1 VVIDAILLSLGVDM
15 LTVSE
20 LSKEVEM
27 TSDAVRHYV
36 RIGLLFPSR
45 DPVNGYKLFSREDIK
60 KAKFIGKAKSLGFT
74 LQDIRTIFE
83 HSNTG
88 ETPCLA
94 VRNMIQQ
101 HIDNNRVRL
110 AELNKIQQR
119 METAV
124 QKWSAMPDGTPDGKA
139 ICHLI
144 ESIS

>member
-1 VVIDAILLSLGVDM
+1 M

-27 TSDAVRHYV
+27 TTDAVRHYV
-36 RIGLLFPSR
+36 RIGLLLPSR

-60 KAKFIGKAKSLGFT
+60 KAKFIRKAKSLGFT
-74 LQDIRTIFE
+74 LQNIRTIFE

-119 METAV
+119 MEAAV
-124 QKWSAMPDGTPDGKA
+124 QKWSAMPDGIPDGKA

>member
-1 VVIDAILLSLGVDM
+1 M

-27 TSDAVRHYV
+27 TTDAVRHYV
-36 RIGLLFPSR
+36 RIGLLSPSR
-45 DPVNGYKLFSREDIK
+45 NPVNGYKLFSREDIK

-83 HSNTG
+83 YSSAE

-110 AELNKIQQR
+110 AELNSLQQR
-119 METAV
+119 MEAAV
-124 QKWSAMPDGTPDGKA
+124 QKWSSMPDGTPDGKA

-144 ESIS
+144 ESMT